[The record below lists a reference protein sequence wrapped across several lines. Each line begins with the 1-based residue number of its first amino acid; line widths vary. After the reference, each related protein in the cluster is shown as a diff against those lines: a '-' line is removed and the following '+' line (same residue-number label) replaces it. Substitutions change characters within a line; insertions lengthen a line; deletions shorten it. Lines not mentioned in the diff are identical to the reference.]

1 MEGITKIKKTNL
13 FTSKIIPLK
22 MFNKYHNIFLTL
34 LNVIAYQVL
43 DSLDLIKFENDF
55 GDGQPGLV

>member
-1 MEGITKIKKTNL
+1 
-13 FTSKIIPLK
+13 